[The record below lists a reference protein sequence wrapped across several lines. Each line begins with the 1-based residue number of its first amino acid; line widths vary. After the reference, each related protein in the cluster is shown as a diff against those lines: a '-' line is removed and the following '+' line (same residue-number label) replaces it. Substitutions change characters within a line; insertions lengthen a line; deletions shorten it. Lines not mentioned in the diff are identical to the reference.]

1 MYAQIPLQLLI
12 LVADMIKIFKA
23 KNFLLFLINKMEKSQ
38 ESWKKY
44 WPWIIAAIGF
54 IIIVIIMIYA
64 LKGNGGGGGSGP
76 SNNPPKASLGTP
88 TLKKA
93 GDGTDPWKIITKY
106 AIAYVDSN
114 GNGTHDG
121 KSDFCPN
128 LHGALSNVVA
138 VQSQTNTSPSF
149 LVTMVDGYDV
159 LVFRTQGNSETDT
172 ADKIADPVAKYSDC
186 TTLTPGANKETLIAT
201 ITSKTTPAASFIDNN
216 NPYNGPPSIINLD
229 YTNTMTLNDK
239 KKIPFRNNTYY
250 KVQLALGTINGTA
263 GYSTTPAIS
272 ATSYGPLISFN
283 GTLDAGKQT
292 FLGGYTINVFS
303 STTQGA
309 AGTYTQLTV
318 PVFTQVTPD
327 PATGPPQISFVDLQ
341 NIQYTGPP
349 SLSSITPVLT
359 YGPTPASAQPWGYL
373 TSYVLALSDYQI
385 PVDLSTVGTAT
396 PSVVTVYAASQ
407 TAPSYPILTIPTG
420 GPDLTGYSVIVF
432 RTDNSATPGNA
443 PVPPVPALPALD
455 SVTGNIYSEKAAN
468 NPYQGIA
475 TTVYST
481 PTFSKTDLT
490 NFPFKTPMIIQS
502 TLTDVNNKWSLA
514 ATASPSFSD
523 PIKTTPVFLLTLP
536 YSKQTWANY
545 LSPAALKVS
554 NLNLTYTVQ
563 GSASPIPFKDSDVTL
578 SIDTGNVTITLT
590 ILLNPYTG
598 NAYPSSFQCN
608 KWTAPT
614 EADCDDTCNGPPTNP
629 GYCCSGNKWQ
639 APAVS
644 TINNENGSCAGPL
657 IQNMV
662 ATDFDSK
669 CKTKSYQSNLI
680 ITKVDVDNKIYDGF
694 CGSQCPSNW
703 TLGNWGSPGTYPSVC
718 SPVDASAP
726 QQCSQWGNNFD
737 NFTSTPTDCIG
748 YGCEPL
754 PSPSDGIKMCQA
766 DQDPN
771 GQTAWTILNPP
782 DSSATTCPADFPLP
796 FNFQFSSNARSGN
809 VPGPDYTLC
818 SKWKN

>member
-1 MYAQIPLQLLI
+1 
-12 LVADMIKIFKA
+12 
-23 KNFLLFLINKMEKSQ
+23 MEKSQ

-159 LVFRTQGNSETDT
+159 LVFRTQGISETDT

-318 PVFTQVTPD
+318 PVFTQVTPT
-327 PATGPPQISFVDLQ
+327 PATGPQISFVDLQ

-432 RTDNSATPGNA
+432 RTDNSTTPGNA

-629 GYCCSGNKWQ
+629 GYCCLGNKYIPI
-639 APAVS
+639 PANTMV
-644 TINNENGSCAGPL
+644 NKNGSCSGTNKQVTSVDDFANICSTEKTYNDLFLVNSSNIKTKDPKSQTYTGFCVSDCPNNWTVGNHWSTDPTNPAAIKVKNVCSAL
-657 IQNMV
+657 DPGILTKGKTCIDKDADPNCLGLGCANLDITPEGQKPEFCQ
-662 ATDFDSK
+662 TDFPPDDDG
-669 CKTKSYQSNLI
+669 TAPWSYDIASCNPTYPVGI
-680 ITKVDVDNKIYDGF
+680 PYTFTIDDYDG
-694 CGSQCPSNW
+694 SPLSNSY
-703 TLGNWGSPGTYPSVC
+703 TIC
-718 SPVDASAP
+718 SS
-726 QQCSQWGNNFD
+726 W
-737 NFTSTPTDCIG
+737 
-748 YGCEPL
+748 
-754 PSPSDGIKMCQA
+754 
-766 DQDPN
+766 
-771 GQTAWTILNPP
+771 
-782 DSSATTCPADFPLP
+782 
-796 FNFQFSSNARSGN
+796 
-809 VPGPDYTLC
+809 
-818 SKWKN
+818 

>member
-1 MYAQIPLQLLI
+1 
-12 LVADMIKIFKA
+12 
-23 KNFLLFLINKMEKSQ
+23 MEKSQ

-54 IIIVIIMIYA
+54 IIIVIIMIFA
-64 LKGNGGGGGSGP
+64 LKGSSGGGGTGS
-76 SNNPPKASLGTP
+76 NPPKASLGTP
-88 TLKKA
+88 TMKKA

-114 GNGTHDG
+114 GNGNHDG
-121 KSDFCPN
+121 KADFCPS
-128 LHGALSNVVA
+128 LHGTLSNVVA

-149 LVTMVDGYDV
+149 LVTMVAGYDV
-159 LVFRTQGNSETDT
+159 LVFRTQGNSENDT
-172 ADKIADPVAKYSDC
+172 ADKIADPVANYSDC
-186 TTLTPGANKETLIAT
+186 TTLSPGANKEALIAT
-201 ITSKTTPAASFIDNN
+201 ITSKTVPAGSFTDNN
-216 NPYNGPPSIINLD
+216 NPYNGPPSIINLN

-283 GTLDAGKQT
+283 GTLDVGKQT
-292 FLGGYTINVFS
+292 FQGGYTINVFS
-303 STTQGA
+303 STTQGS

-327 PATGPPQISFVDLQ
+327 PAAGPQISFVDLP

-349 SLSSITPVLT
+349 SLGSITPALT

-385 PVDLSTVGTAT
+385 PVDLSTVGTPT
-396 PSVVTVYAASQ
+396 PSVVTVYAASP

-468 NPYQGIA
+468 NPYEGIA
-475 TTVYST
+475 TTVYGT

-490 NFPFKTPMIIQS
+490 KFPFKTPMTIQS
-502 TLTDVNNKWSLA
+502 TLTDVNNKWSSA

-523 PIKTTPVFLLTLP
+523 PIKTIPVFLLTLP

-545 LSPAALKVS
+545 LSPAALKAS
-554 NLNLTYTVQ
+554 NLNLTYTIQ
-563 GSASPIPFKDSDVTL
+563 GSASPIPLKDSDVTL
-578 SIDTGNVTITLT
+578 SIDSKNVTITLT
-590 ILLNPYTG
+590 ILLNPYIG
-598 NAYPSSFQCN
+598 NPYPSNFQCN

-629 GYCCSGNKWQ
+629 GDCCSANKWQ
-639 APAVS
+639 TPAAGIMV
-644 TINNENGSCAGPL
+644 NKNGSCSGTNKQVKSVDDFANICSTEKSYNNLFLVNSSDIKTKDPKSQTYTGFCVSDCPNNWTVGNHWSTDPTDPAATKIKNVCSAL
-657 IQNMV
+657 DPGDLATGKVCSDLDEDVNCLGTGCANLDITPVGKTPEFCQ
-662 ATDFDSK
+662 TDFPPNDDS
-669 CKTKSYQSNLI
+669 TAPWTINIQS
-680 ITKVDVDNKIYDGF
+680 
-694 CGSQCPSNW
+694 CSQ
-703 TLGNWGSPGTYPSVC
+703 TYPVGIPYTYSIDDYQGAPLTNSYTIC
-718 SPVDASAP
+718 SS
-726 QQCSQWGNNFD
+726 W
-737 NFTSTPTDCIG
+737 
-748 YGCEPL
+748 
-754 PSPSDGIKMCQA
+754 
-766 DQDPN
+766 
-771 GQTAWTILNPP
+771 
-782 DSSATTCPADFPLP
+782 
-796 FNFQFSSNARSGN
+796 
-809 VPGPDYTLC
+809 
-818 SKWKN
+818 